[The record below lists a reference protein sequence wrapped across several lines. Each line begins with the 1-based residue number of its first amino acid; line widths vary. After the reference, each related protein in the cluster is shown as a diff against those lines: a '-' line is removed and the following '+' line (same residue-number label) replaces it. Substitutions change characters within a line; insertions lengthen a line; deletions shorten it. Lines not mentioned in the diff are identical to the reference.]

1 MAVDMKQRI
10 RTWCEQVGL
19 FQEEIEDDTLAFR
32 LRVVAPATARKAPG
46 EFNID
51 VLDITQPKED
61 SDRVVV
67 TAGIE
72 FDESFSG
79 PMKEFEG
86 ADEVMLNL
94 EMTLDSRRE
103 LYLVDY
109 TDGVLRSVIVF
120 EEIFEDGLTKDRL
133 MRALRSVNKTLVVA
147 LWVLRPLIRDL
158 GADPDTMLDVESPEE
173 VTAAAA
179 AEGHPRAAEEV
190 ADRQCPD
197 CGVELP
203 GAGRFCSHCGA
214 RVG

>member
-10 RTWCEQVGL
+10 RTWCEQEGL

-32 LRVVAPATARKAPG
+32 LRVVAPATARKPPG
-46 EFNID
+46 QFNID
-51 VLDITQPKED
+51 VLDITQPKAD
-61 SDRVVV
+61 SDRIVV

-79 PMKEFEG
+79 PMRHFEG

-94 EMTLDSRRE
+94 EMTLDSRPE

-109 TDGVLRSVIVF
+109 IEGVLRSVIVF

-158 GADPDTMLDVESPEE
+158 GGDPDAIVGAESPEQLAPAPE
-173 VTAAAA
+173 
-179 AEGHPRAAEEV
+179 AEDSAGER
-190 ADRQCPD
+190 CPD
-197 CGVELP
+197 CGAELP
-203 GAGRFCSHCGA
+203 PAGRFCSHCGA